1 MTNGYYNIKPIE
13 VVVGLN
19 AKTAVNATFTT
30 SYTPFQTSMP
40 FTWAIYDAE
49 GFTLYMGQGV
59 VSEEQ
64 LAGWGDSDVYI
75 VNTMASIAGLEV
87 IW

>member
-1 MTNGYYNIKPIE
+1 MTNAYYNIKPIE

-30 SYTPFQTSMP
+30 SYAPFVTSLP

-49 GFTLYMGQGV
+49 GYTLYMAQGV
-59 VSEEQ
+59 LDEAQ
-64 LAGWGDSDVYI
+64 LAGWGDSDTYI
-75 VNTMASIAGLEV
+75 VNQMAAVAGLEI